1 MSLFYLISQVAHSL
15 IQGDHAVVGGH
26 RTPPAP
32 VAPTTYG
39 TIVGYRGADGY
50 REPQVE
56 LYDKSARLNGPRMM
70 VSYAYEGDR

>member
-1 MSLFYLISQVAHSL
+1 
-15 IQGDHAVVGGH
+15 VGGH

-39 TIVGYRGADGY
+39 TIVGYQGADGY
-50 REPQVE
+50 CEPQVE

-70 VSYAYEGDR
+70 VSYAYEGDRVGILRRFDGTLLMHTPTGLES